1 MKIISVANHKGGVSK
16 TCTVHNLGKALSL
29 AKKKVLL
36 VDCDAQA
43 NLSQVV
49 GMADA
54 EKTLVDAL
62 KGKGGLPI
70 YNIEKNLDIVPANL
84 GLGLVE
90 EILRS
95 KGIGGYNILGEL
107 LKPLDY
113 DYVLLDCP
121 PSVSIVVSNAFIA
134 STSVLIPVVPESGA
148 IHGLDNIFT
157 LFMDCL
163 QLNDSIS
170 IEGILF
176 TRVKSNTALHK
187 QLMEQIKENYQDAY
201 VFTANIR
208 EGIALAETSTYQSD
222 IFEHA
227 PNSYGA
233 QDYKQLAKELINKG

>member
-16 TCTVHNLGKALSL
+16 TCTVHNLGRALSL
-29 AKKKVLL
+29 KKKKVLL

-62 KGKGGLPI
+62 KGEELPI
-70 YNIEKNLDIVPANL
+70 YNVEKNLDIVPANL

-95 KGIGGYNILGEL
+95 KGIGGYNILGDL

-121 PSVSIVVSNAFIA
+121 PSVSIIVSNAFIA
-134 STSVLIPVVPESGA
+134 SNSILIPVVPESGA

-163 QLNDSIS
+163 QLNDSIN
-170 IEGILF
+170 IEGIVF
-176 TRVKSNTALHK
+176 TRVKSNTALHR
-187 QLMEQIKENYQDAY
+187 QLMEQIKDTYQDAY
-201 VFTANIR
+201 VFDASIR

-227 PNSYGA
+227 PNSHGA
-233 QDYKQLAKELINKG
+233 EDYKNLAKELIKKG

>member
-29 AKKKVLL
+29 KKKKVLL
-36 VDCDAQA
+36 IDCDAQA

-49 GMADA
+49 GFEDA

-62 KGKGGLPI
+62 RGEDLPI
-70 YNIEKNLDIVPANL
+70 YSISKNLDIVPANL

-90 EILRS
+90 EILRT
-95 KGIGGYNILGEL
+95 KGIGGYNVLADL
-107 LKPLDY
+107 LKPLEY

-121 PSVSIVVSNAFIA
+121 PSVSILVSNAFIA
-134 STSVLIPVVPESGA
+134 STSILIPVVPESGA

-157 LFMDCL
+157 LYTDCL
-163 QLNDSIS
+163 KLNPTIQ
-170 IEGILF
+170 IEGIVF
-176 TRVKSNTALHK
+176 TRVKSQTALHR
-187 QLMEQIKENYQDAY
+187 QLMEQIEENYQD
-201 VFTANIR
+201 VSIFSNVIR

-227 PNSYGA
+227 PNSHGA
-233 QDYKQLAKELINKG
+233 EDYKNLAKELIKKA